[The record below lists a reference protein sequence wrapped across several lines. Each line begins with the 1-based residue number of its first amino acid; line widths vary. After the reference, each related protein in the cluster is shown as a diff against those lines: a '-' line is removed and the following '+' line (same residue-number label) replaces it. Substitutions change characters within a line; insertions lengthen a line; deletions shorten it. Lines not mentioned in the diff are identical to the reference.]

1 MVNKYLTLASIPL
14 LAASLNAQAVTVDQL
29 NRQVQKLNQRISE
42 QGQRFRVNGFASFGI
57 SKSDEEMAY
66 NDVSD
71 ETSFNRFSKVGIQMT
86 FNMDAQN
93 SVVTQLV
100 SRGESGWDTSAEWAY
115 FKHEFS
121 ANFSAKIGRIRLPA
135 YQLSEF
141 IDVGYAV
148 PYALN
153 PAETYD
159 SLAPFANMDGVD
171 LSYTMDVGDNT
182 ASFQLTYGRAKD
194 DEFDL
199 KDLFGSSVN
208 FQTDTWNARLSYGWS
223 SLQVGSDDLAGA
235 IGLYGGDTA
244 GIDASFTS
252 LGFTYDPGE
261 IYFTTE
267 FTKLEVDGEIV
278 DADALYATIGYRIGR
293 YMPFLTFATAE
304 STDDNER
311 DTSQLTVANTGALAL
326 ASAVTTAVAGGATEA
341 QAITAVAA
349 SATGGDEAIVTAAVA
364 GAPQIVGGI
373 EALKAASNRNTQRIG
388 IGLRYDMSPGTA
400 LKIQYDIITVEDESG
415 LFDDTAWATNAAS
428 GGTNPDGANILTI
441 TIDTVF

>member
-14 LAASLNAQAVTVDQL
+14 LAASLSAQAITVDQL

-86 FNMDAQN
+86 FNMDDQN

-115 FKHEFS
+115 FKHEFN

-182 ASFQLTYGRAKD
+182 ANFQLTYGRAKD

-208 FQTDTWNARLSYGWS
+208 FQTDTWNARLSYGWA
-223 SLQVGSDDLAGA
+223 SLQVGSSDLISA
-235 IGLYGGDTA
+235 IGLYNGETT

-304 STDDNER
+304 STDDDER
-311 DTSQLTVANTGALAL
+311 SLETLLAEDPVILANGTTLTQALA
-326 ASAVTTAVAGGATEA
+326 AGGATTTPLQIAALQAAALDSTNSLHAVGFGA
-341 QAITAVAA
+341 QKLQ
-349 SATGGDEAIVTAAVA
+349 A
-364 GAPQIVGGI
+364 G
-373 EALKAASNRNTQRIG
+373 SNRNTQRIG
-388 IGLRYDMSPGTA
+388 LGLRYDMSPGTA
-400 LKIQYDIITVEDESG
+400 LKIQYDIITVDDESG
-415 LFDDTAWATNAAS
+415 LFDDDAWAGSLSTAR
-428 GGTNPDGANILTI
+428 PDGTNILTI

>member
-71 ETSFNRFSKVGIQMT
+71 ETNFNRFSKVGIQMT
-86 FNMDAQN
+86 FNMDDQN

-115 FKHEFS
+115 FKHQFN
-121 ANFSAKIGRIRLPA
+121 ADLSAKIGRIRLPA

-148 PYALN
+148 PYAQI

-171 LSYTMDVGDNT
+171 LSYSMDVGDNT
-182 ASFQLTYGRAKD
+182 ANFQLTYGRAKD

-199 KDLFGSSVN
+199 KDLFSSSAV
-208 FQTDTWNARLSYGWS
+208 FQTDTWSTRLSYGWA
-223 SLQVGSDDLAGA
+223 SLSVVSPTITAALGA
-235 IGLYGGDTA
+235 YAGDTEA
-244 GIDASFTS
+244 IDANFTS
-252 LGFTYDPGE
+252 LGFTYDPGDL
-261 IYFTTE
+261 YLATE
-267 FTKLEVDGEIV
+267 FTQLNVDGEVV
-278 DADALYATIGYRIGR
+278 DADAFYVTFGYRFGR
-293 YMPFLTFATAE
+293 FMPTLTIATAE
-304 STDDNER
+304 STDDDER
-311 DTSQLTVANTGALAL
+311 TLETAAASTAYGSLATLQGLAGGGDATAIATLTSLTT
-326 ASAVTTAVAGGATEA
+326 ASAGL
-341 QAITAVAA
+341 QAAM
-349 SATGGDEAIVTAAVA
+349 
-364 GAPQIVGGI
+364 
-373 EALKAASNRNTQRIG
+373 NRDTQRIG